1 MSIWW
6 WLFAVFFLFLLSMA
20 YAAAS
25 GAPWVPTYKRD
36 FDRFI
41 DLVDP
46 KSGEKLYELGAGSA
60 RLSREVARRC
70 GVEAVGV
77 ELSLFQ
83 VMVGKWLSRND
94 SNVKIRWANMFG
106 VDLSDAD
113 IVYLFLT
120 PETYGKL
127 AEKLQSEMRPGS
139 KVVSYVWPVPELDV
153 VAKDKREDMPD
164 LYVHEI

>member
-1 MSIWW
+1 MSVWW
-6 WLFAVFFLFLLSMA
+6 ILFAIGFLLLASMA

-25 GAPWVPTYKRD
+25 GAPWVPTHKRD

-46 KSGEKLYELGAGSA
+46 QSGEKLYELGAGSA
-60 RLSREVARRC
+60 RLSREIARRC

-83 VMVGKWLSRND
+83 VLIGKWLSRNN
-94 SNVKIRWANMFG
+94 SNVEIRWANMFN

-113 IVYLFLT
+113 IMYLFLI
-120 PETYGKL
+120 PETYERL

-139 KVVSYVWPVPELDV
+139 KVVSYVWPVPGLE
-153 VAKDKREDMPD
+153 VAAESEKDGSAN